1 MGYEDQKVGVK
12 MGNYNRH
19 QEVTNRLDAHEKR
32 ISNLEI
38 NDAKMGEKIEN
49 LIEKL
54 DNLTSWIK
62 ALVML
67 GITSLIGFFFW
78 YVQNL

>member
-1 MGYEDQKVGVK
+1 MGICD
-12 MGNYNRH
+12 RH
-19 QEVTNRLDAHEKR
+19 QEVVDRLDNHEKR
-32 ISNLEI
+32 IGKLEI

-54 DNLTSWIK
+54 DNLTNWIK

-67 GITSLIGFFFW
+67 GGTSLIGFFLW
-78 YVQNL
+78 YIQNI

>member
-1 MGYEDQKVGVK
+1 MGTCD
-12 MGNYNRH
+12 RH
-19 QEVTNRLDAHEKR
+19 QEVVSRLDNYEKR
-32 ISNLEI
+32 IGKLEI

-54 DNLTSWIK
+54 DSLTSWIK

-67 GITSLIGFFFW
+67 VATSFIGFFFW
-78 YVQNL
+78 YIQSL